1 MDERDVEP
9 FAAMLQDVWD
19 LYPHAKVPTP
29 GQVAMFFRALGEHP
43 IHAVRK
49 GFDRHVR
56 DPQRGR
62 FPPLPADVIAQI
74 VGEAANDRRPGPEEA
89 WAIAIHSADEARTVV
104 WTEEIA
110 QAWGIAKGIAANGDD
125 VGARM
130 AFKEAYTRL
139 VAEARAALR
148 PATWSASLG
157 YDPEQRDK
165 EIERAQVAGLLPAP
179 AKRPDQLQVEGPA
192 GHAAPKRQPMPF
204 DVAQRLEALRE
215 RLLAARVEPEDYGNP
230 MGNFRPV
237 KPEEMPAAMREE
249 LR

>member
-157 YDPEQRDK
+157 HDPEQRDK
-165 EIERAQVAGLLPAP
+165 AIERAQVAGLLPAP
-179 AKRPDQLQVEGPA
+179 SKVQEQPQLEAPA
-192 GHAAPKRQPMPF
+192 GTAAPMRQHMPF
-204 DVAQRLEALRE
+204 HIVQELEAVRA
-215 RLLAARVEPEDYGNP
+215 RLLAKETAPVEDAAPLGH
-230 MGNFRPV
+230 FRPV
-237 KPEEMPAAMREE
+237 PDAALPPDMRGGAA
-249 LR
+249 